1 MKKQGKTVKKLYR
14 LARELEA
21 ANGVA
26 VNWSMFPLGGKSYI
40 YFEAMPK
47 NRKETHFPVTAG
59 ETVQKALE
67 DFYDAFALVL
77 RWGEKE
83 NYREARYSLSENT
96 CDASGL
102 HGKQVVFA

>member
-1 MKKQGKTVKKLYR
+1 MKKQRKTVKKLYR

-26 VNWSMFPLGGKSYI
+26 VNWSMFPLGGKIYI

-47 NRKETHFPVTAG
+47 NRKETHFPVAAG
-59 ETVQKALE
+59 ETVQEALRN
-67 DFYDAFALVL
+67 FYEAFGWVL

-83 NYREARYSLSENT
+83 NYREARYSLSENAYA
-96 CDASGL
+96 ASGL
-102 HGKQVVFA
+102 HGKQVVLA